1 MWKTELTK
9 LFGGEFV
16 GCPPGDPGTKT
27 TQVKMITRLE
37 LQPLMIQP

>member
-16 GCPPGDPGTKT
+16 GCPPSDGVAKSM
-27 TQVKMITRLE
+27 QVKMITRLE
-37 LQPLMIQP
+37 LQPLLIQP